1 MGVMIR
7 KGQPGDADVAAPL
20 ILSAAE
26 ALIAAVFGHN
36 DKQTALNYL
45 MHAWEH
51 GDGQY
56 GCHHHWVAT
65 QEDKPLGVVT
75 AWHTKLGAAFDRA
88 TLDSITSF
96 FSMDEA
102 ISILMRNQTIAVKLT
117 PPTPNELM
125 IGHVAVVASAQGLG
139 VGRKLIEHM
148 VDYGI
153 TLNKQKVVLDVELKN
168 TAAIRF
174 YQRLQFNEDSVNG
187 SFVRFERLL

>member
-1 MGVMIR
+1 MDVMIR
-7 KGQPGDADVAAPL
+7 KGRPSDAGVAAPL

-26 ALIAAVFGHN
+26 ALITAVFGHN
-36 DKQTALNYL
+36 DRQIALNYL

-56 GCHHHWVAT
+56 GCNYHWVAT

-117 PPTPNELM
+117 PPTSTELM

-148 VDYGI
+148 FDYGL
-153 TLNKQKVVLDVELKN
+153 TLNKRKVVLDVELKN

-187 SFVRFERLL
+187 GFVRFQRAL